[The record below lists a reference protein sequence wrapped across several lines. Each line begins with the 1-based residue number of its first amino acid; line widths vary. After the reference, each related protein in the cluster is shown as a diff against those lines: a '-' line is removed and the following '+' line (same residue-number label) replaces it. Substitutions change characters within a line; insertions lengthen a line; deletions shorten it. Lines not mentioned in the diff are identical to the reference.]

1 MRGSAMRFQRVR
13 LASLAHDLPPR
24 RVPSEELEERLAPIY
39 GRLGLRVGR
48 LELMTGIAERRFA
61 EPGTRPSTLATGAG
75 RLALLRSGISP
86 EQLGAVIHSSV
97 CRDFL
102 EPATASV
109 VHSNLG
115 LPETCAA
122 FDLSNACLGFL
133 NGMIEVARAIELGEI
148 RAGLVVS
155 GEDGGPL
162 VEATIASLLQR
173 ADQVTRKE
181 LKLALASLTIGS
193 GSVAAVLTAS
203 DLAPD
208 APVFLGGAQR
218 ADTRHVELCQGDQVG
233 ELGGPLMET
242 DAEALLEAG
251 CSLAARTFPDFL
263 GQLDWRREEVDRF
276 VTHQVGGAHR
286 RALLGALELD
296 PSLDFP
302 TVETLG
308 NVGTVSAPISLSLAL
323 ESGSIPPGSRVA
335 ILGIGSGLH
344 CAMLGL
350 RC

>member
-1 MRGSAMRFQRVR
+1 M
-13 LASLAHDLPPR
+13 ASLAHDLPGR
-24 RVPSEELEERLAPIY
+24 KVSSDQLEQRLAPIY
-39 GRLGLRVGR
+39 DRLGLRVGR

-61 EPGTRPSTLATGAG
+61 EPGTRPSELATGAG
-75 RLALLRSGISP
+75 RLALKQAGIDPS
-86 EQLGAVIHSSV
+86 ELGVVIHSSV

-109 VHSNLG
+109 VHRNLG
-115 LPETCAA
+115 LPESCAA

-133 NGMIEVARAIELGEI
+133 NAMLQVALGIELGQW

-162 VEATIASLLQR
+162 VEATVASLLAR
-173 ADQVTRKE
+173 ASEVTRGE
-181 LKLALASLTIGS
+181 LKRALASLTIGS
-193 GSVAAVLTAS
+193 GSVAAVLAAEE
-203 DLAPD
+203 LAPR
-208 APVFLGGAQR
+208 APALLGGALR
-218 ADTRHVELCQGDQVG
+218 ADTRHVELCQGDLAG
-233 ELGGPLMET
+233 EFGGPLMET

-251 CSLAARTFPDFL
+251 CALAARTFPQFL
-263 GQLDWRREEVDRF
+263 QELEWEREDLDHY

-296 PSLDFP
+296 PARDHP
-302 TVETLG
+302 TVERLG

-323 ESGSIPPGSRVA
+323 GAGEIPPGSKVA
-335 ILGIGSGLH
+335 MLGIGSGLH

-350 RC
+350 SLGT